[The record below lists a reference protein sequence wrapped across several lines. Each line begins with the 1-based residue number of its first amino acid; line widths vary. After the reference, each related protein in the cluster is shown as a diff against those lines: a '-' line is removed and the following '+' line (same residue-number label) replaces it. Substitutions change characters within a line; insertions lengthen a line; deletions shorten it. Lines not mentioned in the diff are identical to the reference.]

1 MHRDDTSVK
10 QSVAVWRRR
19 VDNQMSIV
27 TCGHDDGGGKMMT
40 TISCVRCPGA
50 MARLLFRLDSAAAA
64 VAARG
69 PAPPGR

>member
-1 MHRDDTSVK
+1 
-10 QSVAVWRRR
+10 
-19 VDNQMSIV
+19 MSIV

-40 TISCVRCPGA
+40 TISCLRCPGA
-50 MARLLFRLDSAAAA
+50 MARLFFRLDSADAV